1 MLDGLYVE
9 WIVQDNNVVV
19 MIHFADGQVIELTK
33 EQAKKLGTTILNV
46 SESAP
51 DG

>member
-9 WIVQDNNVVV
+9 WSIQDNNVVV
-19 MIHFADGQVIELTK
+19 MIHFEDDLVIKLTK

-46 SESAP
+46 SETAP
-51 DG
+51 DR